1 MARSTKPNA
10 GVIGLGIIGSRVA
23 INLRKAGFQTWVW
36 NRSPRPEP
44 NFLSSASE
52 VAESAKIIQIFVSD
66 GPALLQTLQAMA
78 PALGP
83 EHIVLNHATIS
94 PAETHQAAQ
103 IVHERHAK
111 FLDAPFTGSR
121 DAAAA
126 GQITFFIGGDAAA
139 LEKARPQLEV
149 NARAILP
156 IGEIGQASAIK
167 IATNLMA
174 AVAVESYA
182 EALSLVDKSGIPLY
196 KLGEALQHH
205 AVRSPLADLKVPPMI
220 TGDFEPRFSLKHMF
234 KDIQIALSMAEE
246 FGLELPAAS
255 AFAGSAM
262 SGLQSGWGDEDFS
275 SIARHYGYSS
285 PEHEIPAELFG
296 DAAAS
301 PATPPPP
308 PKEKRRGFPL
318 FGSGNK

>member
-1 MARSTKPNA
+1 MARSAKPNA

-23 INLRKAGFQTWVW
+23 INLRKAGYQTWVW

-52 VAESAKIIQIFVSD
+52 VADSARVIQIFVSD
-66 GPALLQTLQAMA
+66 GPALLQTLEAMA

-94 PAETHQAAQ
+94 PAETHRAAQ

-182 EALSLVDKSGIPLY
+182 EALSLVEKSGIPLY
-196 KLGEALQHH
+196 KLGEALEHH
-205 AVRSPLADLKVPPMI
+205 AVRSPLSDLKIPPMI
-220 TGDFEPRFSLKHMF
+220 TGDFEPRFCLKHMF

-246 FGLELPAAS
+246 FGVELPAAS

-262 SGLQSGWGDEDFS
+262 SGLQNGWSDDDFS
-275 SIARHYGYSS
+275 VIARHYGYSS
-285 PEHEIPAELFG
+285 SEHEIPEGVFG
-296 DAAAS
+296 RDTAAS
-301 PATPPPP
+301 AVPPPP
-308 PKEKRRGFPL
+308 PREKRKGFTL
-318 FGSGNK
+318 FGSKE